1 LPPSSVLPRYGEEG
15 NREQSGEGEKL
26 MEEREG
32 IEEMGGNGRSRKWRE
47 GTEETGDWIR
57 L

>member
-1 LPPSSVLPRYGEEG
+1 
-15 NREQSGEGEKL
+15 

-32 IEEMGGNGRSRKWRE
+32 IEETGGNGRNRKWRA
-47 GTEETGDWIR
+47 GTEETGDWIH

>member
-1 LPPSSVLPRYGEEG
+1 MERKGTG
-15 NREQSGEGEKL
+15 NEQSGEGEKL

-32 IEEMGGNGRSRKWRE
+32 IEKMGGNGRNRKWRE
-47 GTEETGDWIR
+47 GTKETGDWIR